1 MKKATIK
8 TTAIPHRSFRLSRP
22 DRAIVEKRFTLPVS
36 RPVTLVKSESCGRDP
51 TGSHRVGTL
60 DYPTTLAAKT
70 QQSRR
75 QVGGA
80 DYDLYVP
87 VPRALTMPSK

>member
-22 DRAIVEKRFTLPVS
+22 DRATVEKRFTLPVS

-51 TGSHRVGTL
+51 TGSHRAGIC
-60 DYPTTLAAKT
+60 DSPTVLALK
-70 QQSRR
+70 
-75 QVGGA
+75 G
-80 DYDLYVP
+80 
-87 VPRALTMPSK
+87 

>member
-22 DRAIVEKRFTLPVS
+22 DRATVEKRFTLPVS

-51 TGSHRVGTL
+51 TGSHGVGTL
-60 DYPTTLAAKT
+60 DYPTTLAPKN
-70 QQSRR
+70 QQHRR
-75 QVGGA
+75 RAGEA
-80 DYDLYVP
+80 DYDLYIP
-87 VPRALTMPSK
+87 QALTMPSR